1 MAREYCITREA
12 SRGVDRIGGRSLWQL
27 DRDVTVAL
35 SVEVGYRPTAF
46 LWNVERLA

>member
-1 MAREYCITREA
+1 MACEYCVTREA
-12 SRGVDRIGGRSLWQL
+12 WRRVDRIGSRALWQL

-35 SVEVGYRPTAF
+35 SVEVGYCPTAF